1 MNMNYKMN
9 MKFFK
14 ALLIAV
20 SLLAAGCGDQSQK
33 DAANY
38 QEGLDAFNQ
47 GNFADALKK
56 LQPIA
61 EKGNAEAQ
69 FRLGLM
75 YREGKGVAQD
85 DKQGVAWLSKAAEQ
99 GQAEAQENLAFGYA
113 KGLGVE
119 RDWVQA
125 DKWFSIAAASG
136 KETAINNQ
144 KVVEVHMQ
152 PEDIAKANTLAKEW
166 LDKHKK

>member
-1 MNMNYKMN
+1 MDYSIKQAFWIPVLVAAM
-9 MKFFK
+9 
-14 ALLIAV
+14 LAV
-20 SLLAAGCGDQSQK
+20 AGCGEKPKIDTASYQQGI
-33 DAANY
+33 DAYAK
-38 QEGLDAFNQ
+38 GDMA
-47 GNFADALKK
+47 AALEK
-56 LQPIA
+56 LKPHA

-85 DKQGVAWLSKAAEQ
+85 GKLAADWFGKAAEQ
-99 GQAEAQENLAFGYA
+99 GHVEAQENLGFSYA

-136 KETAINNQ
+136 KESAIKNQ

-152 PEDIAKANTLAKEW
+152 PDNIAEANKLAQEW
-166 LDKHKK
+166 LAMHKK

>member
-1 MNMNYKMN
+1 
-9 MKFFK
+9 MKTSFWK
-14 ALLIAV
+14 SVLVVACLAV
-20 SLLAAGCGDQSQK
+20 AGCGDHTQK
-33 DAANY
+33 DAASY
-38 QEGLDAFNQ
+38 QEGMDAYAQ
-47 GNFADALKK
+47 GNFDVALKK
-56 LQPIA
+56 LRPVA
-61 EKGNAEAQ
+61 EQGNADAQ

-75 YREGKGVAQD
+75 YREGKGVPQD
-85 DKQGVAWLSKAAEQ
+85 DKQATAWLSKAAEQ
-99 GQAEAQENLAFGYA
+99 GHVEAQENLGLSYA

-152 PEDIAKANTLAKEW
+152 PDKIAEANALAKEW
-166 LDKHKK
+166 LAKHKK

>member
-1 MNMNYKMN
+1 MNKKMN
-9 MKFFK
+9 IKFFNI
-14 ALLIAV
+14 LLFAV

-33 DAANY
+33 DAASY
-38 QEGLDAFNQ
+38 QKGIDAFAQ
-47 GNFADALKK
+47 GNFAEALKN

-61 EKGNAEAQ
+61 EKGNADAQ

-85 DKQGVAWLSKAAEQ
+85 DKQGVSWLSKAAEQ
-99 GQAEAQENLAFGYA
+99 GQAEAQENLAFSYA

-152 PEDIAKANTLAKEW
+152 PEDIAKANTLAKDW
-166 LDKHKK
+166 LAMHKK

>member
-1 MNMNYKMN
+1 MNDTVSN
-9 MKFFK
+9 KFFK
-14 ALLIAV
+14 IFLIAI
-20 SLLAAGCGDQSQK
+20 SLYAAGCTDQSQRN
-33 DAANY
+33 AASF
-38 QEGLDAFNQ
+38 QEGVDAFNQ
-47 GNFADALKK
+47 GNYAEALKK

-61 EKGNAEAQ
+61 EKGNPDAQ

-75 YREGKGVAQD
+75 YRDGKGVAQD
-85 DKQGVAWLSKAAEQ
+85 DKQGVAWLNKAAEQ
-99 GQAEAQENLAFGYA
+99 GQAEAQENLALSYA

-136 KETAINNQ
+136 RETAVNNQ

-152 PEDIAKANTLAKEW
+152 PEDIAKANALSKDWLAQ
-166 LDKHKK
+166 HKK